1 MSIEQR
7 SWDMVSAVFR
17 AVKTNGLYRAADERF
32 SGAVRGMVMY
42 GREAAT
48 EMGLAHYT
56 SWENLLRMFRT
67 QDGECPVLR
76 MYNYEMVN
84 DPEEGKVMPPEWKEL
99 NTKID
104 DLLEEYDPGSDEGR
118 AGNTYACSFSTKE
131 QGVEDD
137 LTFWR
142 LYGDNGNGASLKLG
156 TVQKRMYR
164 IRYRDEDKDRDW
176 RKDEDKAEDEQV
188 AEQLKKLIDLG
199 INIVREVPEEYRTE
213 MGKSVAKAL
222 RQVLDG
228 YLYLVKSRA
237 YEQEKEWRMIQV
249 RPDRVTVK
257 YDVSDDGIV
266 RRYVE
271 GGKLRDLFKSASVIT
286 LGPRVRN
293 SHAARDY
300 VEFLARTHRM
310 KYTKVR
316 VSTQKYR

>member
-1 MSIEQR
+1 MSIEQQ
-7 SWDMVSAVFR
+7 SWDMVSNVFR
-17 AVKTNGLYRAADERF
+17 AVKNNRLYRAADERF

-42 GREAAT
+42 RHEVT

-56 SWENLLRMFRT
+56 SWENLLKMFRT

-84 DPEEGKVMPPEWKEL
+84 DPEEGKVMPPEWREL
-99 NTKID
+99 NAEVN
-104 DLLEEYDPGSDEGR
+104 DLLEKYDPGSDESR
-118 AGNTYACSFSTKE
+118 SGNTYACSFSTKE

-142 LYGDNGNGASLKLG
+142 LYGGNGNGVSLRLG
-156 TVQKRMYR
+156 TVQERMYR
-164 IRYRDEDKDRDW
+164 IRYRDEDRDKDQRD
-176 RKDEDKAEDEQV
+176 DEEVAEDRQV
-188 AEQLKKLIDLG
+188 AEKLKKLIGLG
-199 INIVREVPEEYRTE
+199 VSMVSETPQEYRIE

-249 RPDRVTVK
+249 RPDRVNVK
-257 YDVSDDGIV
+257 YDVSGDGLV

-271 GGKLRDLFKSASVIT
+271 GGKLRDLFRSASVIT

-293 SHAARDY
+293 SRAARDY

-310 KYTKVR
+310 KYTSVR
-316 VSTQKYR
+316 VSMQKYR

>member
-1 MSIEQR
+1 
-7 SWDMVSAVFR
+7 MVADVFR
-17 AVKTNGLYRAADERF
+17 AVTNTGLYRAADERF

-42 GREAAT
+42 SREAAT
-48 EMGLAHYT
+48 KMGLAHYT
-56 SWENLLRMFRT
+56 SWENLLGIFRT

-84 DPEEGKVMPPEWKEL
+84 DPEEGKVMPLEWKEL
-99 NTKID
+99 NTRID
-104 DLLEEYDPGSDEGR
+104 DLLEKYDPGSDEGR

-131 QGVEDD
+131 QGVEVEDD

-156 TVQKRMYR
+156 TVQERMYR
-164 IRYRDEDKDRDW
+164 IRYRDEDKDRDQ
-176 RKDEDKAEDEQV
+176 RCKEEVAEDKQV
-188 AEQLKKLIDLG
+188 AEQLEKLIDLG
-199 INIVREVPEEYRTE
+199 ASMVDETPEEYRKE

-249 RPDRVTVK
+249 RPDRVNVK
-257 YDVSDDGIV
+257 YDVSDSGVV

-271 GGKLRDLFKSASVIT
+271 GGKLRDLFKSESVIT

-293 SHAARDY
+293 SGAARDY
-300 VEFLARTHRM
+300 IESLARTHRM
-310 KYTKVR
+310 QYTKVR